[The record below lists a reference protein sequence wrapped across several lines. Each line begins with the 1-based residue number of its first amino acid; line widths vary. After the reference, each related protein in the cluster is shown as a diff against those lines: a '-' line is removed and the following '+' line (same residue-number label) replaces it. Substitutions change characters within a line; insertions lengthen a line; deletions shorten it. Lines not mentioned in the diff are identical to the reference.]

1 MIVNIKNILITAV
14 VAVMG
19 VSTFAQTKNLTI
31 EDCELGYYKG
41 LYPERLSGLQWLTDG
56 LSYSYTSGDSIVISD
71 LKGKKTYISKE
82 ILVHADSSLKRI
94 PYINWLD
101 NQSFVY
107 HSDGK
112 YKRFNITQQTI
123 ENLVSLPKNGENQDR
138 HSTVNEVAYTIDN
151 NLFIA
156 NAKKEKIAIAKSSDK
171 NIVSGQ
177 AIHRFEFG
185 ISKGTFWSPQGTSLA
200 YYQKDE
206 TDVADYP
213 LLDIT
218 TTPGSL
224 KSVKYPMAGQK
235 SEYGKVGVY
244 NTITA
249 KTLYLETEGEKDHY
263 LTNLAWG
270 PEEKFIYLAEVN
282 RDQNHM
288 WLNKYDAVT
297 GKKVKTLFEEQ
308 NEEWTEPE
316 HPVEFIPGKN
326 NEFLWF
332 SERNGF
338 MNLYHY
344 DTDGKLINQITDF
357 KFVVQSIIGFSQDAT
372 KVYIEATGEDA
383 KENHCYEIEIITGK
397 SRQLTKESGVHHCQ
411 LSSDGNNILD
421 TWSSIDIPGKVD
433 LIDVKKGKI
442 TNIYSAKNPLLDYH
456 TAKVEFLKLK
466 SKDGFDLECRI
477 MKPHDFNP
485 KKKYP
490 VLVYVYGGPHA
501 QLVTNDWLGGA
512 RLWMHYMAEQGYIVF
527 TLDGRGSANRGYDF
541 EKVIHRNL
549 GNAEIEDQMIGVD
562 YLKSLSYVD
571 SKRMAVH
578 GWSFGGFMTTS
589 MMLKKPGVFTTGVA
603 GGPVIDWKW
612 YEIMYGE
619 RYMDTP
625 EQNPEGYKEAALQTK
640 VKNLEGNLLMIH
652 GTVDDVVV
660 MQHNLSFVQAC
671 VSNGVQMDFFPYP
684 MHEHNVRGKD
694 RVHLMTKII
703 EYILENN

>member
-1 MIVNIKNILITAV
+1 MILNLKNIL
-14 VAVMG
+14 VATIMVAMS
-19 VSTFAQTKNLTI
+19 VNTIAQKKDLTI

-41 LYPERLSGLQWLTDG
+41 LYPERLSNLQWIPG
-56 LSYSYTSGDSIVISD
+56 GEYYSYNSGDSIVITD
-71 LKGKKTYISKE
+71 LKGKKNYISKE
-82 ILVHADSSLKRI
+82 TLLKSDSTVKYM
-94 PYINWLD
+94 PYGKWQDVN
-101 NQSFVY
+101 NFTYFSG
-107 HSDGK
+107 GK
-112 YKRFNITQQTI
+112 YKSFNKQTNKI
-123 ENLVSLPKNGENQDR
+123 STLVTLPEESQNQELFYANK
-138 HSTVNEVAYTIDN
+138 SVAYTRDN

-156 NAKKEKIAIAKSSDK
+156 NPKKEKSVVAKSSDK

-185 ISKGTFWSPQGTSLA
+185 ISKGTFWSPNGNALA
-200 YYQKDE
+200 FYQKDE

-218 TTPGSL
+218 TTPGTL
-224 KSVKYPMAGQK
+224 KSIKYPMAGQK

-244 NTITA
+244 NITA
-249 KTLYLETEGEKDHY
+249 GKTIFLQTNGEKDHY
-263 LTNLAWG
+263 MTNLAWG

-288 WLNKYDAVT
+288 WLNKYDANT
-297 GKKVKTLFEEQ
+297 GKFISTLFEEQ

-316 HPVEFIPGKN
+316 HPAAFIPGKN

-332 SERNGF
+332 SERDGF

-344 DTDGKLINQITDF
+344 STDGKLIAQITDF
-357 KFVVQSIIGFSQDAT
+357 KFVVQSIIGFSEDGS
-372 KVYIEATGEDA
+372 KVYIEATGDDA
-383 KENHCYEIEIITGK
+383 KENHCFEVDLATK
-397 SRQLTKESGVHHCQ
+397 SFKKLTTESGAHHFQ
-411 LSSDGNNILD
+411 LSSDGKYLLD
-421 TWSSIDIPGKVD
+421 SWSSLNVPNKVD
-433 LIDVKKGKI
+433 IVDIKKGKV
-442 TNIYSAKNPLLDYH
+442 TNIHAAKNPLTNYH
-456 TAKVEFLKLK
+456 TAQVEFMKLK
-466 SKDGFDLECRI
+466 SADGFDLECRI
-477 MKPHDFNP
+477 MKPHDFDAS
-485 KKKYP
+485 KKYP

-512 RLWMHYMAEQGYIVF
+512 RLWMHYMAEQGYVVF

-549 GNAEIEDQMIGVD
+549 GNAEIEDQMVGVD
-562 YLKSLSYVD
+562 YLKSLPYID
-571 SKRMAVH
+571 SSRMAVH

-589 MMLKKPGVFTTGVA
+589 LMLKKPGVFKVGVA

-640 VKNLEGNLLMIH
+640 VANLEGDLLMIH

-660 MQHNLSFVQAC
+660 MQHNLAFVQAC
-671 VSNGVQMDFFPYP
+671 VSEGVQIDFFPYP
-684 MHEHNVRGKD
+684 MHLHNVRGKD

-703 EYILENN
+703 EYILEKN